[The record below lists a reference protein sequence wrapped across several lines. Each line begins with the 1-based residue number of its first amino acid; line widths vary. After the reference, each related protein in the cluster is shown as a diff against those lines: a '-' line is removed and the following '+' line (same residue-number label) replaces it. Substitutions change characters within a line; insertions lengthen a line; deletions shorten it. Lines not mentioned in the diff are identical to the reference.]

1 MAFPSGQE
9 IIVTSETVRALQ
21 DLPWKAHASCA
32 GVFLKHLVTAADTQ
46 GQFSCHLVRVQA
58 GCEISEHT
66 HPDHW
71 ELHEVVA
78 GQGRAFL
85 RGNELAYRPGNI
97 VVIPLGEKHRVVAAG
112 EDLYLW
118 AKFVPALL

>member
-1 MAFPSGQE
+1 MNQSIPEG
-9 IIVTSETVRALQ
+9 IVITLETRQAIG
-21 DLPWKAHASCA
+21 DLPWNKHASCP
-32 GVFLKHLVTAADTQ
+32 GVFLKHLITGEATN

-66 HPDHW
+66 HPKNW

-78 GQGRAFL
+78 GQGRGFL
-85 RGNELAYRPGNI
+85 AGKEQAYQPGNTI
-97 VVIPLGEKHRVVAAG
+97 VIPMGEKHRVVADG

-118 AKFVPALL
+118 AKFVPALV